1 MRRGIALVKER
12 KAASLL
18 DAAKRAGGL
27 SIFDLTEKLAREV
40 TFVGLFNL
48 ALKEISVYGHYFI
61 ID

>member
-40 TFVGLFNL
+40 TYVGLWNL
-48 ALKEISVYGHYFI
+48 NLKLKEISV
-61 ID
+61 

>member
-1 MRRGIALVKER
+1 MRRGIALVKDR

-40 TFVGLFNL
+40 KKHLSYKV
-48 ALKEISVYGHYFI
+48 KVE
-61 ID
+61 